1 MLIAII
7 LVAVVLFAVAYR
19 VYGRFLDRQ
28 FGIDSQRT
36 TPAHSQYDGVDYVPA
51 RTPVLMGHHFSSIA
65 GAGPIVGPIIAV
77 AFFGWLPAVIWII
90 LGSILIGGV
99 HDYSA
104 LVVSIRNKARSIAQV
119 AKRMM
124 SPTAHR
130 LYLVFIWLA
139 MVYVLT
145 AFIDLTALSFATDGG
160 VASSSSMYIGLAVL
174 LGYLGYRRRM
184 PIARLSFFFVPA
196 VFFAIWL
203 GQQIPFPQPAP
214 VAHGDPKTTW
224 SVILIVYCFI
234 ASITPVWALLQP
246 RDYLSSFLL
255 IACIAGGL
263 GGIFFGGHALEATA
277 FTGFNTNLG
286 YLFPALFITIACGA
300 CSGFHSI
307 VASGTTSK
315 QLNDERNARPVAY
328 GSMLVEGLLALISV
342 SAIVVVGGALAG
354 NPPTTVFA
362 RGMGTFF
369 STFGVPE
376 ALGTSFGL
384 LALSTFLLTTL
395 DTGTRLARYI
405 LEELFDVWGKK
416 SHLIASGVTLILPL
430 WLALTQYTDAAGN
443 PVPVWRAV
451 WPVFGATNQ
460 LLGALA
466 LLTVSV
472 WLKRTG
478 RRNFYTVIPMVFMF
492 AVTLLALTQLVIR
505 EGFNVI
511 GAIAAFLL
519 VLAIVLIVEA
529 FRAWGGEVMSDA
541 EDDSTGAG
549 LEGGRAC

>member
-7 LVAVVLFAVAYR
+7 LVAIVAFALAYR
-19 VYGRFLDRQ
+19 FYGGFLDRQ
-28 FGIDSQRT
+28 FGIDSSQP
-36 TPAHSQYDGVDYVPA
+36 TPAHTEFDGVDYVPA

-90 LGSILIGGV
+90 VGSILIGGV
-99 HDYSA
+99 HDYAA
-104 LVVSIRNKARSIAQV
+104 LVVSIRHKSRSIAQV
-119 AKRMM
+119 ARRMM

-130 LYLVFIWLA
+130 LYLIFIWLA

-145 AFIDLTALSFATDGG
+145 AFIDLTALSFAQDGG
-160 VASSSSMYIGLAVL
+160 VASSSSLYIGLAVL
-174 LGYLGYRRRM
+174 LGFLAYRRGGSIM
-184 PIARLSFFFVPA
+184 KLSVVFVPLVFFF
-196 VFFAIWL
+196 IWL
-203 GQQIPFPQPAP
+203 GQQIPLPQPAGI
-214 VAHGDPKTTW
+214 AHDDPKTTW
-224 SVILIVYCFI
+224 SMILIGYCFV

-255 IACIAGGL
+255 IACIVGGL
-263 GGIFFGGHALEATA
+263 GGIFLGGHSLESPA
-277 FTGFNTNLG
+277 FHSFSTNIG

-342 SAIVVVGGALAG
+342 SAIVVAGGVLAG
-354 NPPTTVFA
+354 KPPTTVFA
-362 RGMGTFF
+362 QGMGTFF
-369 STFGVPE
+369 ESFGVPR
-376 ALGTSFGL
+376 LMGTSFGL

-405 LEELFDVWGKK
+405 FEELFGTRGMKAHVVATLATLVLPVWL
-416 SHLIASGVTLILPL
+416 S
-430 WLALTQYTDAAGN
+430 LTRFTDESGN
-443 PVPVWRAV
+443 PVPVWRAI
-451 WPVFGATNQ
+451 WPVFGSTNQ

-492 AVTLLALTQLVIR
+492 AVTLLALGQLVVR
-505 EGFNVI
+505 EGLNVI
-511 GAIAAFLL
+511 GVISGFLL
-519 VLAIVLIVEA
+519 ILAVILIVEA
-529 FRAWGGEVMSDA
+529 IRSYGGDIMPDRAPDEGHVKF
-541 EDDSTGAG
+541 
-549 LEGGRAC
+549 EGGKVC